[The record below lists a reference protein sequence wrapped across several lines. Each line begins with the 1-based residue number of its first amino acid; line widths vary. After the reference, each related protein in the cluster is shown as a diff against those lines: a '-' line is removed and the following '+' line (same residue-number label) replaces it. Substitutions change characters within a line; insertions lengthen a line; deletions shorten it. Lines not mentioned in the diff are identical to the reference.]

1 MSLEKKTNK
10 GITLIAL
17 VITIIVLLILAGVT
31 IAAVS
36 GDNGILTRAAD
47 AKEKT
52 EIADIKEEL
61 QRKILEEQITNDGD
75 LTETEL
81 ETILTSKGTLSD
93 ETDILDRTL
102 TTTKG
107 SYEIPVRDIWN
118 GTFTGG
124 ASGGGGGSG
133 SGLTD
138 TADTKPG
145 AAMPS
150 GATVIEAD
158 PSKGIVI
165 KDSKNNEWVWIEVPK
180 TTVFTSAQSST
191 DYDNIKANL
200 IAYATDYRKGSASQS
215 FNWSDEWYSG
225 CGIADSGTYT
235 TTYQKMLS
243 SVYTNGGFWIGRYE
257 AGVSNTT
264 PRTEEG
270 EITGL
275 EAKSQPDMYP
285 FNYVTCSQ
293 AQTLASAMS
302 TDSNKTSSLMFGIQW
317 DLVCKYLEGKDGLTK
332 ADINSDSTNWGNY
345 NNIAVP
351 ITSVN
356 AKQSTNYGSSW
367 SAITESKAKNSSIIL
382 STAASNNTKKMNI
395 YDFAG
400 NEWEW
405 TLEHATTYDF
415 DPCAGRGGCY
425 ANYGSKY
432 PASGRYSNT
441 TSDSNGSFS
450 FRPSLY

>member
-1 MSLEKKTNK
+1 MNF
-10 GITLIAL
+10 TLS
-17 VITIIVLLILAGVT
+17 
-31 IAAVS
+31 AVS

-47 AKEKT
+47 SKEKT

-75 LTETEL
+75 LTETAL

-93 ETDILDRTL
+93 ETDILDRKL
-102 TTTKG
+102 KTTKG
-107 SYEIPVRDIWN
+107 NYEIPVRDIWN
-118 GTFTGG
+118 GTFSGG
-124 ASGGGGGSG
+124 TSGGGGG

-138 TADTKPG
+138 TADTKP
-145 AAMPS
+145 ATAMPT
-150 GATVIEAD
+150 GATVVEAD

-180 TTVFTSAQSST
+180 TTVFTSAQRSI
-191 DYDNIKANL
+191 DYDNIKADL
-200 IAYATDYRKGSASQS
+200 IAYASDYRSS
-215 FNWSDEWYSG
+215 WTDEDEWYDG
-225 CGIADSGTYT
+225 CGIAGSETYT

-257 AGVSNTT
+257 AGVSDTT

-302 TDSNKTSSLMFGIQW
+302 TDSSKTSSLMFGIQW
-317 DLVCKYLEGKDGLTK
+317 DLVCKYLEGKDGLAK
-332 ADINSDSTNWGNY
+332 ADINSDSYSWGNY
-345 NNIAVP
+345 ANSP
-351 ITSVN
+351 ITNLGGKYAIYS
-356 AKQSTNYGSSW
+356 QSSDTLGAWNPIPDGYTKPSSG
-367 SAITESKAKNSSIIL
+367 TENRVLL
-382 STAASNNTKKMNI
+382 STGASEYTKKMNI

-400 NEWEW
+400 NEYEW
-405 TLEHATTYDF
+405 TLEKTSNTNH
-415 DPCAGRGGCY
+415 PCAGRGGG
-425 ANYGSKY
+425 YGFNGSNF
-432 PASGRYSNT
+432 PASCRGNGFT
-441 TSDSNGSFS
+441 TSFSIDVVS

>member
-47 AKEKT
+47 SKEKT

-107 SYEIPVRDIWN
+107 SYEIPVRYIWN

-191 DYDNIKANL
+191 DYDNIKADL
-200 IAYATDYRKGSASQS
+200 IAYATEYRGS
-215 FNWSDEWYSG
+215 WKDEWYSG

-235 TTYQKMLS
+235 KTYQKMLS
-243 SVYTNGGFWIGRYE
+243 SVYENGGFWIGRYK
-257 AGVSNTT
+257 AGVSDTT
-264 PRTEEG
+264 PRTG
-270 EITGL
+270 NVAITDL

-345 NNIAVP
+345 KNIAVP

-356 AKQSTNYGSSW
+356 AKQSTNSGSSW

-382 STAASNNTKKMNI
+382 STGASNNTKKMNI

-405 TLEHATTYDF
+405 TLEKDSNSYN
-415 DPCAGRGGCY
+415 PCAHRGGKY
-425 ANYGSKY
+425 DDVGSNY
-432 PASGRYSNT
+432 PASCRFSYT
-441 TSDSNGSFS
+441 TSFSRNYIS

>member
-1 MSLEKKTNK
+1 MKT
-10 GITLIAL
+10 
-17 VITIIVLLILAGVT
+17 
-31 IAAVS
+31 
-36 GDNGILTRAAD
+36 GILTKATE

-52 EIADIKEEL
+52 EIAGITEEI
-61 QRKILEEQITNDGD
+61 QREILEEQLKSTRGN
-75 LTETEL
+75 LTAEAL

-107 SYEIPVRDIWN
+107 GYEIAVRDIWN

-133 SGLTD
+133 LTD
-138 TADTKPG
+138 TANTKPG

-158 PSKGIVI
+158 ANNGIVI

-180 TTVFTSAQSST
+180 TIVFTSAQSST
-191 DYDNIKANL
+191 DYDNIKADL

-215 FNWSDEWYSG
+215 YSWTDEWYDG

-257 AGVSNTT
+257 AGVSDTT
-264 PRTEEG
+264 PRTASG

-302 TDSNKTSSLMFGIQW
+302 TDSSKTSSLMFGIQW

-332 ADINSDSTNWGNY
+332 ADTNSDSKNWGNY
-345 NNIAVP
+345 YDIAVP
-351 ITSVN
+351 ITSAN
-356 AKQSTNYGSSW
+356 AKQRASDGTW
-367 SAITESKAKNSSIIL
+367 SAITGTKAKNSGILL
-382 STAASNNTKKMNI
+382 STGASNNTKKMNI

-405 TLEHATTYDF
+405 TLEKTSNAGF
-415 DPCAGRGGCY
+415 PCAVRGGGY
-425 ANYGSKY
+425 LNFGSGY
-432 PASGRYSNT
+432 PASFRGDGS
-441 TSDSNGSFS
+441 TSGSDDYIS

>member
-1 MSLEKKTNK
+1 MNLKKKTNK

-17 VITIIVLLILAGVT
+17 VITIVVLLILAGVT
-31 IAAVS
+31 ISAVS

-47 AKEKT
+47 SKEKT

-75 LTETEL
+75 LTETAL

-93 ETDILDRTL
+93 ETDILDRKL
-102 TTTKG
+102 KTTKG
-107 SYEIPVRDIWN
+107 NYEIPVRDIWN
-118 GTFTGG
+118 GTFSGG
-124 ASGGGGGSG
+124 TSGGGGG

-138 TADTKPG
+138 TADTKP
-145 AAMPS
+145 ATAMPT
-150 GATVIEAD
+150 GATVVEAD

-180 TTVFTSAQSST
+180 TTVFTSAQRSI
-191 DYDNIKANL
+191 DYDNIKADL
-200 IAYATDYRKGSASQS
+200 IAYASDYRSS
-215 FNWSDEWYSG
+215 WTDEDEWYDG
-225 CGIADSGTYT
+225 CGIAGSETYT

-257 AGVSNTT
+257 AGVSDTT

-317 DLVCKYLEGKDGLTK
+317 DLVCKYLEGKDGLAK
-332 ADINSDSTNWGNY
+332 ADINSDSYSWGNY
-345 NNIAVP
+345 ANSP
-351 ITSVN
+351 ITNLGGKYAIYS
-356 AKQSTNYGSSW
+356 QSSDTLGAWNPIPDGYTKPSSG
-367 SAITESKAKNSSIIL
+367 TENRVLL
-382 STAASNNTKKMNI
+382 STGASEYTKKMNI

-405 TLEHATTYDF
+405 TLEKTSYTNG
-415 DPCAGRGGCY
+415 PCAGRGGDY
-425 ANYGSKY
+425 DNGSDG
-432 PASGRYSNT
+432 PASYRVNST
-441 TSDSNGSFS
+441 TSDSNNIVS